1 MFTIVSPC
9 LKLLLILTLLSISCS
24 PRLTIALP
32 LLHEL
37 DRYCAQELVTF
48 DSHPLSN
55 PPEISND
62 GHHLSAAQFHSVLQ
76 NGVADHPFN
85 GIVTSL
91 PNPGGGEFGKFY
103 CLPVMNDPTIVTKA
117 DVEKII
123 GKRHLSIWLRFR
135 LSLPVFF
142 CKQVMPDFT
151 GVPAVVNLACMRD
164 AVNRLGSDSN
174 KINPLP
180 MSMFL
185 PGVVGFK
192 LSGKLRN
199 GVTATDFVL
208 TVTQILR
215 KHGVVGKFV

>member
-37 DRYCAQELVTF
+37 
-48 DSHPLSN
+48 
-55 PPEISND
+55 EISND

-103 CLPVMNDPTIVTKA
+103 CLPVMNDPTI
-117 DVEKII
+117 
-123 GKRHLSIWLRFR
+123 GFHW
-135 LSLPVFF
+135 
-142 CKQVMPDFT
+142 CT
-151 GVPAVVNLACMRD
+151 GC
-164 AVNRLGSDSN
+164 G
-174 KINPLP
+174 
-180 MSMFL
+180 
-185 PGVVGFK
+185 
-192 LSGKLRN
+192 
-199 GVTATDFVL
+199 
-208 TVTQILR
+208 
-215 KHGVVGKFV
+215 